1 RGPVGR
7 GGTGPGAPAL
17 PGSEGKRAAGGETAQ
32 AAEPEARS
40 GRQVVQTE
48 AERHRAG
55 GGAARAGARER
66 LGVVVVSVHK
76 QKLEVGPAKQG
87 TSGTEEAA
95 SLRVV
100 RQVAEVAQRDERVA
114 ALPDGTLDQTA
125 QLAPVAVQVAKG
137 EQTAQTSRA
146 YRARSCSPA
155 GGSAPVPADKRRSD

>member
-1 RGPVGR
+1 ALLERARVVAEEDVDLAVAGEALQRGPLAR
-7 GGTGPGAPAL
+7 GGTVPVATA
-17 PGSEGKRAAGGETAQ
+17 SDGKRAAVGETAQ

-137 EQTAQTSRA
+137 EQTA
-146 YRARSCSPA
+146 
-155 GGSAPVPADKRRSD
+155 